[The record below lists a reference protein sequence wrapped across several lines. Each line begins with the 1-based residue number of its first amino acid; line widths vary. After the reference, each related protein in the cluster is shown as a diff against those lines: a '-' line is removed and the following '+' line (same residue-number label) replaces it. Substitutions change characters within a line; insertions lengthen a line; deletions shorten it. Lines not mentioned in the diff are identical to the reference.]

1 MAAVAGEGERGGG
14 GGGGGRRGRLRR
26 DGRGDGVAGAEP
38 SCVDAYTIPLKSS
51 IDNDIRIE

>member
-26 DGRGDGVAGAEP
+26 DGRRDGVAGQNQDVWTP
-38 SCVDAYTIPLKSS
+38 TLFP
-51 IDNDIRIE
+51 